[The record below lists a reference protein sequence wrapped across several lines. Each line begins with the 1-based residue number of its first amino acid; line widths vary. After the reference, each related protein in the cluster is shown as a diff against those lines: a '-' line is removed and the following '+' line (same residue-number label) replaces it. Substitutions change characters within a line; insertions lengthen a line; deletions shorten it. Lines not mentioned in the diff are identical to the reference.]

1 MSLNPDYQALNEK
14 FQDIVLS
21 VEGAVLTA
29 TLNRPKQYVV
39 ECSSV
44 HALAQ
49 DIRYNTFTEG
59 VQEELMQVFQL
70 ADKDD
75 RIRAVIVTADHASP
89 AYCSGADISKGW
101 DRLWDPEAEKEGEHA
116 HRDGGGQLTLAILNC
131 RKLTIAAVNGHAAG
145 VGMTAMQ
152 LPFDFRFVWEGAKLS
167 FPFVRRA
174 VSSYLLP
181 KLIGL
186 SRANSLLLTGETMN
200 PTSPLIASLYH
211 RILPTREEV
220 YPAAKAF
227 AQELAEN
234 TAQVSVAYTKG
245 LLHHPGDSPEENHLL
260 DSRAMKLLAGSH
272 DGAEG
277 VKAFMEKRKPKLTD
291 TLSKNSSPW
300 YPWWKRVDV
309 KHHRT
314 KL

>member
-1 MSLNPDYQALNEK
+1 MSLPDYAALSNGFK
-14 FQDIVLS
+14 AILLNVD
-21 VEGAVLTA
+21 GAVLTA
-29 TLNRPKQYVV
+29 TVNRAKY
-39 ECSSV
+39 
-44 HALAQ
+44 
-49 DIRYNTFTEG
+49 YNTFTED
-59 VQEELMQVFQL
+59 VQHELIQVFGV

-75 RIRAVIVTADHASP
+75 GIRVVILTAEHTAP
-89 AYCSGADISKGW
+89 AFCSGADISKGW

-116 HRDGGGQLTLAILNC
+116 HRDGGGQLTLAVLNC
-131 RKLTIAAVNGHAAG
+131 RKITIVAVNGHAAG

-167 FPFVRRA
+167 FPFVRRGI
-174 VSSYLLP
+174 VPEGKSKLQPYLLP

-186 SRANSLLLTGETMN
+186 SRANSLVLGGETLK
-200 PTSPLIASLYH
+200 PTSPLISLLYH

-227 AQELAEN
+227 AQDLAEN
-234 TAQVSVAYTKG
+234 TAQVSVAYAKG

-277 VKAFMEKRKPKLTD
+277 VKAFLEKRKPKLTD
-291 TLSKNSSPW
+291 TLSKEFVAVVSLG
-300 YPWWKRVDV
+300 KV
-309 KHHRT
+309 
-314 KL
+314 